1 MKITCSDLTYLEY
14 VRIVVGN
21 FDKVP
26 KLNGLSEEEL
36 KEISA
41 EVITEFQELTGDHSF
56 SNYKKLY
63 EDLAKYSEIYEKY
76 SMLYNVLILLDELSP
91 TMYEVLD
98 ELKVKYTE
106 EDTLQT
112 IIEKVF
118 AKAKKA
124 ELQYKSIEKQ
134 IEKIK
139 EQNKKNIEVTEASL
153 IKVIAAISAGLMFSV
168 SVNDN
173 AVVVAEYINILN
185 KQSNKHGIK

>member
-21 FDKVP
+21 YSKVA

-36 KEISA
+36 KEMSA

-91 TMYEVLD
+91 TMYEALD
-98 ELKVKYTE
+98 EL
-106 EDTLQT
+106 
-112 IIEKVF
+112 
-118 AKAKKA
+118 
-124 ELQYKSIEKQ
+124 
-134 IEKIK
+134 
-139 EQNKKNIEVTEASL
+139 
-153 IKVIAAISAGLMFSV
+153 
-168 SVNDN
+168 
-173 AVVVAEYINILN
+173 
-185 KQSNKHGIK
+185 

>member
-21 FDKVP
+21 YDKVA

-76 SMLYNVLILLDELSP
+76 SMLYNVLILLDDLSP

-185 KQSNKHGIK
+185 KQSNKHSIK

>member
-21 FDKVP
+21 YSKVA

>member
-21 FDKVP
+21 YDKVA

-41 EVITEFQELTGDHSF
+41 DVITEFQELTGDHSF

-63 EDLAKYSEIYEKY
+63 EDLAKYAGIYEKY

-118 AKAKKA
+118 ARAKKA

-153 IKVIAAISAGLMFSV
+153 LKVIAAISAGLMFSV

>member
-1 MKITCSDLTYLEY
+1 MKITCSDITYLEY

-21 FDKVP
+21 YSKVA

>member
-41 EVITEFQELTGDHSF
+41 EIITEFQELTGDHSF

-63 EDLAKYSEIYEKY
+63 EDLAKYFEIYEKY

-91 TMYEVLD
+91 TVYEVLD

-106 EDTLQT
+106 ADTLQT

-118 AKAKKA
+118 ARAKKA
-124 ELQYKSIEKQ
+124 ELQYKSVEKQ

-153 IKVIAAISAGLMFSV
+153 IKVIAAVSAGLMFSV

>member
-21 FDKVP
+21 YSKVA

-41 EVITEFQELTGDHSF
+41 EIITEFQELTGDHSF

-63 EDLAKYSEIYEKY
+63 EDLAKYFEIYEKY

-106 EDTLQT
+106 ADTLQT

-118 AKAKKA
+118 ARAKKA
-124 ELQYKSIEKQ
+124 ELQYKSVEKQ

-153 IKVIAAISAGLMFSV
+153 IKVIAAVSAGLMFSV

>member
-21 FDKVP
+21 YGKVA

-63 EDLAKYSEIYEKY
+63 EDLARYSETYEKY

-106 EDTLQT
+106 EDTLRT

>member
-21 FDKVP
+21 YSKVA

-153 IKVIAAISAGLMFSV
+153 LKVIAAISAGLMFSV

>member
-41 EVITEFQELTGDHSF
+41 EIITEFQELTGDHSF

-63 EDLAKYSEIYEKY
+63 EDLAKYFEIYEKY

-106 EDTLQT
+106 ADTLQT

-118 AKAKKA
+118 ARAKKA
-124 ELQYKSIEKQ
+124 ELQYKSVEKQ

-153 IKVIAAISAGLMFSV
+153 IKVIAAVSAGLMFSV

>member
-14 VRIVVGN
+14 VRIVVGSYG
-21 FDKVP
+21 KVA

-118 AKAKKA
+118 ARAKKA